1 MEHTKPPPTME
12 QAHTQVC
19 KDMVES
25 QHQQHTAEVQ
35 AFDTTQEELFLSLL
49 SL

>member
-1 MEHTKPPPTME
+1 ME